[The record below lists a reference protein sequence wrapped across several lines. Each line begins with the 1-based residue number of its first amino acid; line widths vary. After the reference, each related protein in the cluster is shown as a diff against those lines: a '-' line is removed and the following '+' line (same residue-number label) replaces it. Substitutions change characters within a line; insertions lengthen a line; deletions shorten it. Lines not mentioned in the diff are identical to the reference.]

1 VAEVPAALKTTVTQL
16 GVSRVRLQVEIP
28 AAEVEARVQRKASQL
43 GRELKL
49 PGFRRGRVPPPLV
62 IQRVG
67 RDAVLEQAVREQLP
81 GWYSDAVQRAGI
93 VPVGNPEVDLGELPP
108 SGQPLQFSV
117 EVGVVP
123 TAELGEY
130 EGLEVPRREPAVSE
144 EQIDAEIELVRERLA
159 RLETAERPAAKGDFV
174 IIDYRGVL
182 VDATSAG
189 EEGEAQRQLGE
200 QPFSGG
206 EGRDQLVELGAGKL
220 LEGFEEGLVGASAG
234 EERPLN
240 LSFPADYGNAEL
252 AGREASF
259 QVAVK
264 EVKRKQLPALDD
276 ELAVDVGFDDL
287 EALRAD
293 IRGRLTDA
301 EEARIEAEF
310 REAALDA
317 AVAGARVELGPGLA
331 QARAQEMWERML
343 HSLAHRGITREAY
356 LKVAGRSEEEAV
368 RELEEDAELA
378 LRREAVLSAIVAAQ
392 GITPSEEELLE
403 ALRPAAEREGTEP
416 QALLERL
423 RESGREEAVAEDL
436 AARKAVDLIA
446 ETARPISVAKAQ
458 ARERLWTP
466 AADAGAGEPAAGELW
481 TPTQR

>member
-1 VAEVPAALKTTVTQL
+1 MAEVPAALKTTVTEL
-16 GVSRVRLQVEIP
+16 GASRVRLQVEIP
-28 AAEVEARVQRKASQL
+28 AAELEGRLEHKARQL

-49 PGFRRGRVPPPLV
+49 PGFRRGKVPAPLV

-67 RDAVLEQAVREQLP
+67 RDAVLEQTVREELP
-81 GWYSDAVQRAGI
+81 SWYSDAVQRAGI

-130 EGLEVPRREPAVSE
+130 EGLEVPRRDPAVSE
-144 EQIDAEIELVRERLA
+144 EQIDAEVELVRERLA
-159 RLETAERPAAKGDFV
+159 RLETAERPAAEGDFL

-182 VDATSAG
+182 VDAEAG
-189 EEGEAQRQLGE
+189 EDQPQRE
-200 QPFSGG
+200 DQPFRGG
-206 EGRDQLVELGAGKL
+206 EGRDQLVELAAGKL
-220 LEGFEEGLVGASAG
+220 LEGFEEGLIGASAG
-234 EERPLN
+234 EQRSLS

-259 QVAVK
+259 EVAVK

-276 ELAVDVGFDDL
+276 ELAIDVGFDDL
-287 EALRAD
+287 EELRAD
-293 IRGRLTDA
+293 IRRRLTDA
-301 EEARIEAEF
+301 EEARIDAEF

-317 AVAGARVELGPGLA
+317 AVAGARVELGPELVK
-331 QARAQEMWERML
+331 ARAQEMWERML

-356 LKVAGRSEEEAV
+356 LKVAGRSEQEAIG
-368 RELEEDAELA
+368 ELEEDAELA
-378 LRREAVLSAIVAAQ
+378 LGREAVLTAIVAAR
-392 GITPSEEELLE
+392 GITASEEELLE
-403 ALRPAAEREGTEP
+403 ALRPGAEREGMEP

-423 RESGREEAVAEDL
+423 REGGREEAVAEDL

-446 ETARPISVAKAQ
+446 ETAKPISVAKAQ

-466 AADAGAGEPAAGELW
+466 AAGEPAPGELW
-481 TPTQR
+481 TPTQRT

>member
-1 VAEVPAALKTTVTQL
+1 MAEVPAALKTTVTEL
-16 GVSRVRLQVEIP
+16 GASRVRLQVEIP
-28 AAEVEARVQRKASQL
+28 AAELEGRLEHKARQL

-49 PGFRRGRVPPPLV
+49 PGFRRGKVPAPLV

-67 RDAVLEQAVREQLP
+67 RDAVLEQTVREELP
-81 GWYSDAVQRAGI
+81 SWYSDAVQRAGI

-123 TAELGEY
+123 TAELGDY
-130 EGLEVPRREPAVSE
+130 EGLEVPRRDPAVSE

-182 VDATSAG
+182 VDAAG
-189 EEGEAQRQLGE
+189 AGEAQPQSE
-200 QPFSGG
+200 DQPFRGG
-206 EGRDQLVELGAGKL
+206 EGRDQLVELGAGTL

-234 EERPLN
+234 DQRSLN

-259 QVAVK
+259 EVAVK

-276 ELAVDVGFDDL
+276 ELAIDVGFDDL
-287 EALRAD
+287 EELRAD
-293 IRGRLTDA
+293 IRRRLTDA

-317 AVAGARVELGPGLA
+317 AVAEARVEFGPELVK
-331 QARAQEMWERML
+331 ARAQEMWERML

-356 LKVAGRSEEEAV
+356 LKVAGRSEQEAIG
-368 RELEEDAELA
+368 ELEEDAELA
-378 LRREAVLSAIVAAQ
+378 LGREAVLTAIVAAR
-392 GITPSEEELLE
+392 GITASEEELLE
-403 ALRPAAEREGTEP
+403 ALRPGAEREGMEP

-423 RESGREEAVAEDL
+423 REGGREEAVAEDL

-446 ETARPISVAKAQ
+446 ETAKPISVAKAQ

-466 AADAGAGEPAAGELW
+466 AAGAAAGEPSSGELW
-481 TPTQR
+481 TPTQRT

>member
-1 VAEVPAALKTTVTQL
+1 VAEVPAALKTTVTEL
-16 GVSRVRLQVEIP
+16 GASRVRLQVEIP
-28 AAEVEARVQRKASQL
+28 AAVLEGRVERKARQL

-49 PGFRRGRVPPPLV
+49 PGFRRGKVPAPLV
-62 IQRVG
+62 IQRIG
-67 RDAVLEQAVREQLP
+67 RDAVLEQAVRDQLP
-81 GWYSDAVQRAGI
+81 SWYSDAVQRAGI

-130 EGLEVPRREPAVSE
+130 EGLEVPRRDPAVSE
-144 EQIDAEIELVRERLA
+144 EQIDAEVELVRERLA
-159 RLETAERPAAKGDFV
+159 RLETAERPAAEGDFL

-182 VDATSAG
+182 VDAEAG
-189 EEGEAQRQLGE
+189 ED
-200 QPFSGG
+200 QPFRGG

-234 EERPLN
+234 EERSLS

-259 QVAVK
+259 EVKVK
-264 EVKRKQLPALDD
+264 EVKSKQLPALDD
-276 ELAVDVGFDDL
+276 ELAIDVGFDDL
-287 EALRAD
+287 EQLRAD

-301 EEARIEAEF
+301 EEVRIEAEF

-317 AVAGARVELGPGLA
+317 AVAEARVELGPELVN
-331 QARAQEMWERML
+331 ARAEEMWERML
-343 HSLAHRGITREAY
+343 HSLAHRGISREAY
-356 LKVAGRSEEEAV
+356 LKVAGRSEEEAIG
-368 RELEEDAELA
+368 ELQDDAELA
-378 LRREAVLSAIVAAQ
+378 LRREAVLTAIVAAR

-403 ALRPAAEREGTEP
+403 ALRPGAEREGMEP

-423 RESGREEAVAEDL
+423 REGGREEAVAEDL
-436 AARKAVDLIA
+436 AARKAVDLIT
-446 ETARPISVAKAQ
+446 ETAKPISVAKAQ

-466 AADAGAGEPAAGELW
+466 AAGAGAGEPSSGELW
-481 TPTQR
+481 TPTQRT